1 MENFSFELS
10 WGDAPRLIFSSA
22 ILVLGALIGIPLNDA
37 ARAQW

>member
-10 WGDAPRLIFSSA
+10 WGDARRLFSA
-22 ILVLGALIGIPLNDA
+22 ILILGALIGIPLNDA

>member
-10 WGDAPRLIFSSA
+10 WGDARPLIFSFA
-22 ILVLGALIGIPLNDA
+22 ILVLGALSGIPLNDA